1 MDTDMPITPSNEKT
15 AWLHAVATHDPGDM
29 RPSNREEGWL
39 YYAAGGDITMTPL
52 SNDEYFVAQVAE
64 TLRGGGSTAG
74 DIDALVDKT
83 ITSLTSNA
91 ATVGEY
97 ACYACQALTNVNL
110 PEALSI
116 GDYAFYTDRSLKT
129 LTAPKV
135 KTVGQ
140 YAFISAALE
149 TIDLPE
155 CTEIKRNAFMSC
167 ASAQSVNLPKVQGV
181 GYQSFMNAFSGASVE
196 GVEVTLPACTYID
209 ADAFLNT
216 KITKLTLPAVTAL
229 SLNALR
235 SMSRVTVIDIGG
247 SPTIGNN
254 EFSGNR
260 SMSTLII
267 RGNSVAL
274 LNNTGAF
281 ADTPWVLESQG
292 GTLYVPEALIE
303 DYQAAANWSTILG
316 RSYNNILPLEG
327 SEYE

>member
-1 MDTDMPITPSNEKT
+1 MDADMPITPTSEKT
-15 AWLHAVATHDPGDM
+15 AWLHAVATQDPGDM

-91 ATVGEY
+91 AMIGEY
-97 ACYACQALTNVNL
+97 ACYACKALTNVNL

-116 GDYAFYTDRSLKT
+116 GDYAFYTDKSLKT

-140 YAFISAALE
+140 YAFTTAALTE
-149 TIDLPE
+149 IDLPE
-155 CTEIKRNAFMSC
+155 CTEIGRNAFMSC
-167 ASAQSVNLPKVQGV
+167 ASVGSINLPKVQRL
-181 GYQSFMNAFSGASVE
+181 GYQALMNACSASDIE
-196 GVEVTLPACTYID
+196 PFDVTLPQCQSISD
-209 ADAFLNT
+209 DAFASSRIGT
-216 KITKLTLPAVTAL
+216 LTLPAVVNL
-229 SLNALR
+229 SSGALR
-235 SMSRVTVIDIGG
+235 SMARLTVVDIGTSAG
-247 SPTIGNN
+247 ILNN
-254 EFSGNR
+254 EFSGDR
-260 SMSTLII
+260 ALSTLII
-267 RGNSVAL
+267 RGDTVAPL
-274 LNNTGAF
+274 SSTGAF
-281 ADTPWVLESQG
+281 ADTPWGLESQG

-303 DYQAAANWSTILG
+303 DYKAAANWSTILG
-316 RSYNNILPLEG
+316 RSYNNILPIEG